1 MSQIVDN
8 YLELAQTAHKAG
20 NNEQCEQYCNRILEI
35 ENDNAMAWA
44 LKGAAAGWQSSL
56 AAPRVD
62 EMLVCFGTAIDH
74 AADDEQVETL
84 KDIAN
89 TEFMGVAFALYDLQ
103 CNRFV
108 KWPDDEE
115 AAAFLK
121 LYGVIIGAGINMSKR
136 SGVLLQCLRDDTL
149 NGILAT
155 KINNCAVDAEKA
167 IRQEYVQSNRGFPT
181 DDDFYDVIKKE
192 GRCYKLLNDATTLGK
207 KFDEGNIVRWQNMI
221 RNHEFCIS
229 AYSFK
234 EEYHDYGWVHEKHLS
249 LSDQAV
255 RSRRAEISALQQK
268 ISAAQERIRQRK
280 ISAYWEDHAEEKEKL
295 ENERNDLNH
304 ERAALQKERECGQNS
319 ESVKQVQNEIAELER
334 SRAAKGFFAL
344 KEKKNLGAQI
354 ADRQAALEK
363 LLSTLLGPLD
373 DRLQQI
379 DQRIQWI
386 TNELTR
392 DR

>member
-1 MSQIVDN
+1 M
-8 YLELAQTAHKAG
+8 G
-20 NNEQCEQYCNRILEI
+20 
-35 ENDNAMAWA
+35 
-44 LKGAAAGWQSSL
+44 LKGHGSRL
-56 AAPRVD
+56 AVEPGVPRVE

-74 AADDEQVETL
+74 AADNAQAETL

-89 TEFMGVAFALYDLQ
+89 TEFMAVAFALYDLQ

-115 AAAFLK
+115 LAAFSKL

-149 NGILAT
+149 NGTLAT
-155 KINNCAVDAEKA
+155 KMNNCAVGAEKA

-181 DDDFYDVIKKE
+181 DDDFYEMIKKE
-192 GRCYKLLNDATTLGK
+192 GRCYKLLDDAATLGEK
-207 KFDEGNIVRWQNMI
+207 SDEGNIVCWQNMI
-221 RNHEFCIS
+221 HNHEFCIS

-234 EEYHDYGWVHEKHLS
+234 EEYRDYGWVHEKHLS

-280 ISAYWEDHAEEKEKL
+280 ISAYWEDHAEEKERL
-295 ENERNDLNH
+295 ENERNDLNR

-319 ESVKQVQNEIAELER
+319 ENVKQVQDEIADLER
-334 SRAAKGFFAL
+334 RRAATSLFAL
-344 KEKKNLGAQI
+344 KEKKSLGAQI

-363 LLSTLLGPLD
+363 MLSTLLGSID

-379 DQRIQWI
+379 DQRLRSID
-386 TNELTR
+386 TELTR